1 MMEASFLY
9 KLHSHNLVPG
19 VQADPE
25 KFREV
30 FRSKHGKVRVFKLLG
45 VDEGSKAWAADPNN
59 RICDIEGGWYC
70 KGQYPPALKEVI
82 ENRLDFTQLED
93 FNRDQTID
101 SEYQKQYFENLNNPE
116 QAKAKF
122 MNAQRQQDHGSMI
135 EGKTKNPTEE
145 EIRTFYSKW
154 EDTEHTTKMWEMI
167 NSGDVES
174 LETWLEA
181 EPLMVHMRS
190 SDGRGPMWWAFE
202 SKKQDM
208 VKLLMGH
215 GVSHG
220 DKDAR
225 GFSPVDL
232 LDS

>member
-19 VQADPE
+19 VQADPD

-30 FRSKHGKVRVFKLLG
+30 FRSKYGKVRVFKILG
-45 VDEGSKAWAADPNN
+45 VDEGSKAWAADPKN
-59 RICDIEGGWYC
+59 RICDIEGGWFC

-82 ENRLDFTQLED
+82 EDRLDFTQLED
-93 FNRDQTID
+93 FNRDQKVD

-116 QAKAKF
+116 QAKAKY
-122 MNAQRQQDHGSMI
+122 MNTQPNHGSNGI
-135 EGKTKNPTEE
+135 IKNPTAE
-145 EIRTFYSKW
+145 EIRSFYSKW
-154 EDTEHTTKMWEMI
+154 EDTEQTTKMWEMI
-167 NSGDVES
+167 NSGDVKS
-174 LETWLEA
+174 LDGWLRT
-181 EPLMVHMRS
+181 EPLMAHMRS

-202 SKKQDM
+202 SRKQDI
-208 VKLLMGH
+208 VKVLMAH

-220 DKDAR
+220 DKDVR
-225 GFSPVDL
+225 GFTPVDL